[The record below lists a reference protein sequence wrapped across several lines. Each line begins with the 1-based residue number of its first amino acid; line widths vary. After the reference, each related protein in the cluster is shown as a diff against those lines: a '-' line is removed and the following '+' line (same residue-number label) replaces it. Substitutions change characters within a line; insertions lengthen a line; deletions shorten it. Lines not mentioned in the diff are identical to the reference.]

1 MNWQELCDDKNLRD
15 LPYKIELNKKGK
27 IEMSPVSI
35 KHLFYQ
41 KAIIQLLETFKPD
54 GMTLFEFPMETSKG
68 TKVPDV
74 VWLTKDQAE
83 LVKNEFSASSAPMI
97 CIEVLSPS
105 NDEEEMAEKRQ
116 LYFNQGAKECWVCT
130 ENGTMQFYDSQ
141 GELRQSSL
149 IPEFPQQVDI

>member
-15 LPYKIELNKKGK
+15 LPYKIELNKKGE

-54 GMTLFEFPMETSKG
+54 GMTLFEFPLETSKG

-105 NDEEEMAEKRQ
+105 T
-116 LYFNQGAKECWVCT
+116 VP
-130 ENGTMQFYDSQ
+130 
-141 GELRQSSL
+141 LRKVSCRVHAVRPWQVPSNPDAR
-149 IPEFPQQVDI
+149 IPVR